1 MAYREPVAADE
12 CANPKVSVA
21 AARRVRDV
29 MVSRPKT
36 LPADA
41 SVADLRAV
49 FANPS
54 VLTALLVDGERFAGA
69 VERDELPA
77 GASDVQRAGE
87 FASRDVVTIEPDA
100 PMADATAHLDREGDH
115 RLIVLDP
122 DGATLRGLLCLTAD
136 RTGFCQSG

>member
-1 MAYREPVAADE
+1 MAAHE
-12 CANPKVSVA
+12 CANPKVSIA
-21 AARRVRDV
+21 GAQRVRDV

-41 SVADLRAV
+41 SVADLRAM

-54 VLTALLVDGERFAGA
+54 VLTALLVDGDRFAGA
-69 VERDELPA
+69 VERADLPS
-77 GASDVQRAGE
+77 GASDTQRAGE

-100 PMADATAHLDREGDH
+100 PMADAVAHLDRDGDR